1 MKLNIKI
8 CKMKLKE
15 NNMVVDRNIC
25 DVILSIVLVVMIKKK
40 MILNKIKILLQNM
53 KLLSKYN
60 RNY

>member
-40 MILNKIKILLQNM
+40 MILNKIKILL
-53 KLLSKYN
+53 
-60 RNY
+60 